1 MAHMVPVRKNV
12 GVGKADFVTIS
23 WRESTRAF
31 AAPLSTAYGRIA
43 GAKSLLLRLA
53 APDGRAGYGEAVCM
67 DWFGGTAT
75 QTLMEARFRLEGD
88 HSRAEI
94 LDPFLP
100 PEIGFAASSALA
112 MLEGVEP
119 RTGKRPLARLLP
131 AGPHALYEA
140 GRRMKLGARCF
151 KYKLRGAPD
160 RTELEVLGM
169 LFETLRSV
177 GGRLR
182 LDANGSLPEAGAE
195 DLLLTLAKEGGRA
208 LDYVEQPFPPG
219 REDAMR
225 RLMQVTGVPVALDE
239 SAIGPEN
246 LSRWI
251 DWQGPLVVKPALC
264 GSPLR
269 LAERLDQRLFRTVLS
284 SAFEGPIGLFGVML
298 AVGERRVEA
307 MGLGVGVWPEG
318 DAWGRCTEGSSI
330 DAVCHTKIDME
341 GIWNGAS

>member
-1 MAHMVPVRKNV
+1 MARMIPDRKNA
-12 GVGKADFVTIS
+12 GVGKTDFVTIS
-23 WRESTRAF
+23 WRESSRAF
-31 AAPLSTAYGRIA
+31 ATPLATAYGRIA
-43 GAKSLLLRLA
+43 GSKSLLLRLT

-67 DWFGGTAT
+67 DWFGGTKAKILT
-75 QTLMEARFRLEGD
+75 EARYRLEGD

-100 PEIGFAASSALA
+100 PEIAFATSSALA

-119 RTGKRPLARLLP
+119 RPGKRPLARLLP
-131 AGPHALYEA
+131 SGPQALYEA
-140 GRRMKLGARCF
+140 GRRIKLGARCF

-160 RTELEVLGM
+160 RTELGLLGM
-169 LFETLRSV
+169 LFKTLRSV

-182 LDANGSLPEAGAE
+182 LDANGSLPQEGAE
-195 DLLLTLAKEGGRA
+195 DLLLALSKEAGRA
-208 LDYVEQPFPPG
+208 LDYVEQPFPVG
-219 REDAMR
+219 EEDAMR

-264 GSPLR
+264 GSPSR
-269 LAERLDQRLFRTVLS
+269 LAERLDKRLFRSVLS

-318 DAWGRCTEGSSI
+318 DPWGRCTEGSSI
-330 DAVCHTKIDME
+330 DALCRAKIDME